1 MTAHEFR
8 SVYNRVVPIVEHKYG
23 IEVTISDVSC
33 G

>member
-8 SVYNRVVPIVEHKYG
+8 SVYDRVVPIVENNG